1 MFLTF
6 QIIAMK
12 QIFFSISILIILSI
26 NVIAQ
31 NSSPY
36 WSLAGNNNVNKSS
49 KFGTTN
55 DYSVRFY
62 TNNIQRMIIN
72 SPAGFVGIGTT
83 APTERLHV
91 NSALG
96 ANAFRVQVG
105 GSTKLLVHSEGGV
118 SVGTYAAAPA
128 NGLYVAG
135 NVKIGSEEVDNN
147 DNSLRASLQVTGSAS
162 IGNGLRVEDFGIVGL
177 NSDGD
182 GVVGSSRGA
191 AGVYGQSL
199 GNGVVGDA
207 AGYGVYGSG
216 GGRGVGGYSIYGYG
230 GYFTSDSS
238 YGLVAVTTPKGFYAG
253 AFYGNVYTSGT
264 LYQSS
269 DKNLKT
275 NIQEFGDAMSIIN
288 KLKPKNYEF
297 KKDTKFASLNLPAG
311 SHYGLLAQDLQE
323 VLPNLVSETPHELR
337 TIKPVITT
345 KQTADGKT
353 AHVISDEKETKEIIK
368 IKGVNYLELIP
379 ILVKGMQELSKENED
394 LKNQIVDLK
403 SLILKNG
410 NSSTISSLSGYIK
423 QNAPN
428 PSNNSTIISY
438 YIPNETR
445 NAQILVTDIKGSVL
459 RAYNVSRGE
468 GQVNIKSGELSSG
481 TYNYTLYMN
490 NNKIDTK
497 QMIIIK

>member
-1 MFLTF
+1 
-6 QIIAMK
+6 MK
-12 QIFFSISILIILSI
+12 QIFVSIATLFILVVSV
-26 NVIAQ
+26 NAQ

-36 WSLAGNNNVNKSS
+36 WSLAGNSNVSKSS

-62 TNNIQRMIIN
+62 TNNTQRMIIN

-135 NVKIGSEEVDNN
+135 NVTIGSQEVDQN
-147 DNSLRASLQVTGSAS
+147 DNSLSASLQVTGSAS
-162 IGNGLRVEDFGIVGL
+162 IASGLDVQDFGITGL
-177 NSDGD
+177 NSDGY
-182 GVVGSSRGA
+182 GVVGSSRGP

-199 GNGVVGDA
+199 GDGVVGDA
-207 AGYGVYGSG
+207 QGYGVYGSG
-216 GGRGVGGYSIYGYG
+216 GAYGVGGYSTEGYG

-238 YGLVAVTTPKGFYAG
+238 YGMVAAASPKGFYAG
-253 AFYGNVYTSGT
+253 VFYGNVYTSGT

-275 NIQEFGDAMSIIN
+275 NIQEFGNAMSIIN

-297 KKDTKFASLNLPAG
+297 KKDNKFASLNLPAG

-323 VLPNLVSETPHELR
+323 VLPNLVSETPQELR
-337 TIKPVITT
+337 IIKPVVKQVIAT
-345 KQTADGKT
+345 KPAVYGKP
-353 AHVISDEKETKEIIK
+353 AHMISDEKETKEIIK
-368 IKGVNYLELIP
+368 IKGVNYTELIP

-394 LKNQIVDLK
+394 LKNQINDLK
-403 SLILKNG
+403 LSISKN
-410 NSSTISSLSGYIK
+410 NSSLPTSSLQGYIK

-428 PSNNSTIISY
+428 PSNTNTVISY
-438 YIPNETR
+438 YTSNETR
-445 NAQILVTDIKGSVL
+445 NAQILVSDMKGSVV
-459 RAYNVSRGE
+459 RAYNVSKGE
-468 GQVNIKSGELSSG
+468 GQLNIKSGEFPSG
-481 TYNYTLYMN
+481 TYNYSLYVN
-490 NNKIDTK
+490 QNKIDTK